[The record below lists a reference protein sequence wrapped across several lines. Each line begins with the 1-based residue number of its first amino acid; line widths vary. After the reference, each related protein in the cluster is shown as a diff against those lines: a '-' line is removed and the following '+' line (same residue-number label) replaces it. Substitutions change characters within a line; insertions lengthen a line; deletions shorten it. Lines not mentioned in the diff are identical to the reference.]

1 MKRGILF
8 LLVCMLLQGMP
19 IVLCQERNLVT
30 ASSLRVS
37 HDILTPGFCDLHE
50 CNEDDMQ
57 DLTWFEW
64 LQKMFESFM
73 LYTQITIC
81 KIRLYVFAQTAEKDI
96 SLLQEKLAENL
107 AELGNIK
114 KALYYSQESL
124 HSSVRYLSD
133 FENQICMMQKSEKCT
148 SESLEKLRDQI
159 IQYTQHVQ
167 SHIITMTD
175 FASDE
180 KSSDSWQVYEKMLM
194 RYFEKMQQVMQNVDE
209 CDELLCKHDPQY
221 CRSASQQAALLRCTE
236 NCMDCDFDPEVYD

>member
-1 MKRGILF
+1 
-8 LLVCMLLQGMP
+8 MP
-19 IVLCQERNLVT
+19 IMLCQERNLATV
-30 ASSLRVS
+30 SSSRVS
-37 HDILTPGFCDLHE
+37 HDILAPGFCDLHE
-50 CNEDDMQ
+50 CNEDTIQ

-64 LQKMFESFM
+64 IQKMVENFILHM
-73 LYTQITIC
+73 QITID
-81 KIRLYVFAQTAEKDI
+81 KIRFYLFSQATDEAV
-96 SLLQEKLAENL
+96 SLLQEKCAENS

-114 KALYYSQESL
+114 NALYYSQESL
-124 HSSVRYLSD
+124 HSSVRHLSY
-133 FENQICMMQKSEKCT
+133 FENQICALQKSEKCT

-209 CDELLCKHDPQY
+209 CDELLCKHEDRC
-221 CRSASQQAALLRCTE
+221 CRSASQQEALLRCTE
-236 NCMDCDFDPEVYD
+236 NCMNCDFDPEVYD